1 MPLQPVREALVIIK
15 PGDEHEVIYQ
25 DLVALVG
32 RHKDKV
38 SAVEM
43 LAIAANMIGKLA
55 AMQDQRTLT
64 AEQVI
69 DIIIKNIEV
78 GNQQIIDQVKNAKG
92 SA

>member
-1 MPLQPVREALVIIK
+1 VQEALVIIK

-25 DLVALVG
+25 DLVALVVG
-32 RHKDKV
+32 RHRDKV

-55 AMQDQRTLT
+55 AMQDPRTLT

>member
-1 MPLQPVREALVIIK
+1 MIIK

>member
-1 MPLQPVREALVIIK
+1 VIIK